1 MKKSFLL
8 GIGFIFFI
16 FSCKSTKVLNEQQ
29 IIFLYENN
37 EPFYADIFGIKTSD
51 GIIAIPES
59 EYKQLSEQE
68 KQKIQHFTMQLQQ
81 LDTYFAYNPIE
92 KYAIEFTAQS
102 ADKLNLE
109 VKKTGL
115 LHGTVVEVQD
125 VEKIKEKAGVDFY
138 NGYLFINYD
147 NKMRPSKPNQVGIV
161 GRWISVDN
169 NNREEFI
176 IPDDIQ
182 KASFEKESATGISGE
197 FIFVE
202 KIIMSNDGKETVNN
216 IVKYYDGKYLYE
228 VIFPLK
234 NVSNDENIRNAID
247 NYKS

>member
-8 GIGFIFFI
+8 GIAFIFFI

-102 ADKLNLE
+102 ADKINLE
-109 VKKTGL
+109 VKRTRL
-115 LHGTVVEVQD
+115 IHGKFVEVQD
-125 VEKIKEKAGVDFY
+125 VEKIKEETFVDFY
-138 NGYLFINYD
+138 KGYIFINYD
-147 NKMRPSKPNQVGIV
+147 NKMRPSKPNQVGIT
-161 GRWISVDN
+161 GRWISVDK

-182 KASFEKESATGISGE
+182 KVSIEKESVTGESGE
-197 FIFVE
+197 FIFVRE
-202 KIIMSNDGKETVNN
+202 IIMLNDEKETVNN

-234 NVSNDENIRNAID
+234 NVSDDERVIDAIN
-247 NYKS
+247 NYK